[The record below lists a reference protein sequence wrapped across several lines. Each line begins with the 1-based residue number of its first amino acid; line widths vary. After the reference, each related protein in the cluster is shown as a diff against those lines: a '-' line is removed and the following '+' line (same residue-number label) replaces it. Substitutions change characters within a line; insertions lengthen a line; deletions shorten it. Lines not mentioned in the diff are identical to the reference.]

1 MVPADGMMGKLTP
14 LKVEQ
19 PLLFFKDW
27 PSPPDELTQLN
38 LPGMVG
44 KLVCSFNVYY
54 GSADGLAQGITT
66 SWARPHVLPGLN
78 MPLGIMSTGPG
89 LILVPSFLPTLL
101 FFGIYY
107 TSFPSVWSEY
117 PARVDAWPGPVGTRV
132 VLPLASLTDLTQL
145 VFSSPVKSSFFT
157 SKRGNW
163 QPKPV

>member
-1 MVPADGMMGKLTP
+1 MRTYLIICCRRRETISDCLVLSSNAMSCLRCVVNLGLYTAVVKGCWCVACLPLIKACGMATP
-14 LKVEQ
+14 IFLRTGT
-19 PLLFFKDW
+19 LGW
-27 PSPPDELTQLN
+27 PSPSDGLTQLS

-101 FFGIYY
+101 FFGIHY
-107 TSFPSVWSEY
+107 TSFPSVWS
-117 PARVDAWPGPVGTRV
+117 
-132 VLPLASLTDLTQL
+132 
-145 VFSSPVKSSFFT
+145 
-157 SKRGNW
+157 
-163 QPKPV
+163 